1 LAVSGGIPPD
11 GPGVLGD
18 LKFLEYHWG
27 SAYLIGAKDGRYT
40 ADRRDGK
47 GTLAAA
53 DRDGM
58 CREMQA
64 DYTADPV
71 SRDLAQ
77 DLLRDLP

>member
-1 LAVSGGIPPD
+1 MSGGMPPD
-11 GPGVLGD
+11 TAGD
-18 LKFLEYHWG
+18 LEFFEHHWG
-27 SAYLIGAKDGRYT
+27 SAYLFGASDDGYT

-47 GTLAAA
+47 GATLSAA
-53 DRDGM
+53 DRDGLL
-58 CREMQA
+58 RKIQA